1 MNERKS
7 FVTFIRLSRN
17 FHFSEKK
24 ADEKQR
30 IQSKAPVLSRGF
42 VRLKLERAWL
52 IWGTLGVGGAG
63 GVEDPDMGPCQNLHK
78 VKKPS
83 IRGCWWLTKE
93 KRLFKWWDPRVPL
106 NKVYHSRL
114 WSPWSEFDTFLPKRD
129 NREDYVH
136 DGEGFRGV
144 PDADAGEGAGEVV
157 RLAPAHPWGVPPL
170 HRGNS
175 GGRCFSLQLP
185 HPCHMS

>member
-1 MNERKS
+1 MI
-7 FVTFIRLSRN
+7 IRLSGD

-30 IQSKAPVLSRGF
+30 IQSKAPVLSRGV

-63 GVEDPDMGPCQNLHK
+63 GAEDPDMGPCQNLHK

-83 IRGCWWLTKE
+83 IGRCWWLTEK
-93 KRLFKWWDPRVPL
+93 KRLFELRSDGTLESFLNRVD
-106 NKVYHSRL
+106 HSRL
-114 WSPWSEFDTFLPKRD
+114 WSQWSEFDTFLPERD

-157 RLAPAHPWGVPPL
+157 RLAPAHPRRVPPL

-175 GGRCFSLQLP
+175 GRSCFPLELP